1 MRLAVRNSPISYVDQ
16 HQSGAN
22 FLALRELFNRLPS
35 DKVVNIL
42 DMGQAWNANMEFY
55 GQFRCKVFVEDLYRW
70 MKRKGD
76 MQSQSTALESLQKYP
91 QGTHFDVILFWDLF
105 DYLSLQQAEALVSH
119 LKAYCKKGTL
129 LFFVSST
136 MDEIPKQPA
145 SFKILDAEHLLYE
158 TTTTETAK
166 GKGHRQSNIQKLLPG
181 FRLVRAFR
189 MSNGV
194 EENLYIF
201 E

>member
-22 FLALRELFNRLPS
+22 FLALRDLFDRLPT
-35 DKVVNIL
+35 DKVIDIL
-42 DMGQAWNANMEFY
+42 DLGPAWNANIDFFS
-55 GQFRCKVFVEDLYRW
+55 QFRSRLYIEDLFRW
-70 MKRKGD
+70 MQRNGD
-76 MQSQSTALESLQKYP
+76 AQSEKAAIDSLQAYP
-91 QGTHFDVILFWDLF
+91 ENTHFDVILFWDLF
-105 DYLSLQQAEALVSH
+105 DYLSSHQAEALIKH
-119 LKAYCKKGTL
+119 LRPHCKKGTL

-136 MDEIPKQPA
+136 LNDIPKQPA
-145 SFKILDAEHLLYE
+145 SFRILDAEHLLYE
-158 TTTTETAK
+158 TTTTETIE
-166 GKGHRQSNIQKLLPG
+166 GKGHRQATVHRMLPG
-181 FRLVRAFR
+181 FNMVRAFR